1 MNVDDVV
8 VEIQRVTG
16 KEKLR
21 AHADVLIPLG
31 APGLIQLLGC
41 SVIEQL
47 GKGLIVLL
55 PSRKGK
61 SDGQFFD
68 CVRLLGPIRQ
78 LVSDAVCREYA
89 RLIKEVKK

>member
-1 MNVDDVV
+1 MTIDDIV
-8 VEIQRVTG
+8 VEVQLVTG

-41 SVIEQL
+41 SLVEQQ

-55 PSRKGK
+55 PSRRGK
-61 SDGQFFD
+61 TDGQFFD
-68 CVRLLGPIRQ
+68 CLRLLGPIRQ
-78 LVSDAVCREYA
+78 LVTEAVCREYA
-89 RLIKEVKK
+89 RLKSVKK

>member
-1 MNVDDVV
+1 MTIDDLV
-8 VEIQRVTG
+8 VEVQPVSG

-21 AHADVLIPLG
+21 AHADILIPLG

-41 SVIEQL
+41 SVIEQP

-61 SDGQFFD
+61 TDGQFFD

-78 LVSDAVCREYA
+78 LVTEAVSREYA
-89 RLIKEVKK
+89 RLKNVKK